1 MTKKTILYLFIILI
15 IAGFFRLA
23 NLKSIPPGLYPDEA
37 MNGNNALFALEN
49 KDFKLYY
56 PENNGR
62 EGLFINIQAFFLKF
76 FLNFYPF
83 PEAWMLRIVSAIF
96 GILTVLG
103 LFFLAR
109 ELFNEQIAL
118 LSSLF
123 LAFNFWHVNF
133 SRIGFRAI
141 MVPLILVWSFYFL
154 LLGMKKIKTFPL
166 VISGILFGLGFHTYI
181 AFRMAPLIALII
193 LIFQFITYRKNGQLK
208 TFWKLIIIWFVFII
222 LSALPMVIYF
232 LNHPQDFMGRATQVS
247 IFEKDNPLWEFIK
260 SFFKTLMMF
269 NFVGDGNWRHN
280 LPHKP
285 QLDFILGFFF
295 LIGIYTIIKKIMN
308 KDLQLNNLLIIAW
321 FLLMTLPAAFT
332 YEGIPHAL
340 RSIGMI
346 PPVLILSGCGA
357 YSFYEFIKKQFSL
370 KKYTLIVLF
379 FIVVS
384 LIINYQAYFL
394 VWAKNY
400 NTFYAFNGNYY
411 QIGKY
416 LNELPKEHLKII
428 LVNAGGVLVNNIP
441 MPAQTIMFLTNTYSE
456 KKQQEKNIIYLLP
469 NQLDLLQ
476 QFSSFILIP
485 LEKDEKIKST
495 ILQMFPSL
503 SFYDY
508 PYFWIFQSQ

>member
-1 MTKKTILYLFIILI
+1 MEKKTILYLLIILI

-23 NLKSIPPGLYPDEA
+23 NLKTIPPGLYPDEA

-62 EGLFINIQAFFLKF
+62 EGLFINIQAFFLKL
-76 FLNFYPF
+76 FLKFYSS

-96 GILTVLG
+96 GILTVFG
-103 LFFLAR
+103 LFLLAK
-109 ELFNEQIAL
+109 ELFNEKIAL

-141 MVPLILVWSFYFL
+141 MVPFLLVWSLYFL
-154 LLGMKKIKTFPL
+154 IVGMKKIKIVPII
-166 VISGILFGLGFHTYI
+166 VSGIIFGLGFHTYI
-181 AFRMAPLIALII
+181 AFRMAPFIALII
-193 LIFQFITYRKNGQLK
+193 LFFQFVSYRKNNQLK
-208 TFWKLIIIWFVFII
+208 NFWKLVTIWIIFVV
-222 LSALPMVIYF
+222 LAALPMIIYF

-247 IFEKDNPLWEFIK
+247 IFEKPNPLWEFLK
-260 SFFKTLMMF
+260 SFIKTLTMF

-295 LIGIYTIIKKIMN
+295 LVGIYTIIKEIIN
-308 KDLQLNNLLIIAW
+308 KKLELDNILIISW
-321 FLLMTLPAAFT
+321 FLLMSLPAAFT

-346 PPVLILSGCGA
+346 PPTLILSGLGA

-370 KKYTLIVLF
+370 NKTIWILLFLIAL
-379 FIVVS
+379 S
-384 LIINYQAYFL
+384 LIINYRAYFL

-400 NTFYAFNGNYY
+400 NAFYAFNGNYY
-411 QIGKY
+411 EIGKY
-416 LNELPKEHLKII
+416 LNQLPKESLKIV

-441 MPAQTIMFLTNTYSE
+441 MPAQTVMFLTNTYSI
-456 KKQQEKNIIYLLP
+456 KNQNEKNIIYLLP
-469 NQLDLLQ
+469 NQLNLLH
-476 QFSSFILIP
+476 QFSSFILVP
-485 LEKDEKIKST
+485 LEKDEKIKNA
-495 ILQMFPSL
+495 ILQQFPSL